1 MINFTKTALRNLF
14 RKPATRNYPAVPREY
29 PVRTRGSIGI
39 DINTC
44 IFCGLCSKKCP
55 TSAIEVD
62 RSAATWS
69 IRRFGCIQCGA
80 CVEVCPKKCLV
91 MQNAYTDPGA
101 EKRVDLFTGTPV
113 PVKPA
118 PTVTQAPQPVQ
129 TPSDAPTDGSESK

>member
-1 MINFTKTALRNLF
+1 MINFTKTVLRNLF
-14 RKPATRNYPAVPREY
+14 RKPATRDYPAVPRIY

-39 DINTC
+39 DIDTC

-101 EKRVDLFTGTPV
+101 VKLVDLFTGTP
-113 PVKPA
+113 PAAKPA
-118 PTVTQAPQPVQ
+118 PAVAQAQPA
-129 TPSDAPTDGSESK
+129 PASSSDASTAGSESK